1 MGCKMTVIVA
11 LCGADEGFKVANC
24 IVFEISLV
32 LCLPKSTL
40 SRSGGGSGSGSG
52 SGTLNTTV
60 MFSSQ
65 VSKVFDK
72 KEKAAAKY

>member
-11 LCGADEGFKVANC
+11 LCGADEGFKVAKC

-32 LCLPKSTL
+32 LCLPKYTL
-40 SRSGGGSGSGSG
+40 SRSGSGSG

-60 MFSSQ
+60 IIIVINQ
-65 VSKVFDK
+65 YINPLVRAHKIK
-72 KEKAAAKY
+72 